1 MKRLFRHHPRARK
14 ILPARDAKALTTA
27 AEPPPRDLRT
37 GLELPRLV

>member
-1 MKRLFRHHPRARK
+1 MTRLFRTILVPQDVPRTC
-14 ILPARDAKALTTA
+14 PKALKTA